1 MEDNHAVP
9 AQLEHLRDDTSRSR
23 RPSTMTAAARRNIVA
38 ISFLRNVPLA
48 AVIFGV
54 IVVMEMQD
62 VAQSECSGDGQ
73 KDDLANGA
81 AAARDVDMCHT
92 RRRKTSPKQRKNG
105 AAKINNGADNM
116 QR

>member
-1 MEDNHAVP
+1 MRS
-9 AQLEHLRDDTSRSR
+9 LRSRSNCETTSKSR
-23 RPSTMTAAARRNIVA
+23 RPSTITAAARRNIVA
-38 ISFLRNVPLA
+38 IRLLRNVPLP

-62 VAQSECSGDGQ
+62 VAQSKRSGDGQ
-73 KDDLANGA
+73 KDNLSNGA

-92 RRRKTSPKQRKNG
+92 GRRKTCPKQCKHG